1 MINLYTEFV
10 RLMNKNFGNSIIHE
24 HIFSDNFLRFIIIVL
39 NLNII
44 CKKSLM
50 IQISELLHGFK
61 RIIYFETSFVFI
73 NFFPPIIFNN
83 NTE

>member
-44 CKKSLM
+44 CNQRLQRK
-50 IQISELLHGFK
+50 
-61 RIIYFETSFVFI
+61 V
-73 NFFPPIIFNN
+73 
-83 NTE
+83 

>member
-44 CKKSLM
+44 CNQRLQRKVWWFKFLNFYTDLK
-50 IQISELLHGFK
+50 ELYILK
-61 RIIYFETSFVFI
+61 PLLYLSI
-73 NFFPPIIFNN
+73 FPPYNFQ
-83 NTE
+83 

>member
-39 NLNII
+39 NII
-44 CKKSLM
+44 KYNLQEKFDDS
-50 IQISELLHGFK
+50 
-61 RIIYFETSFVFI
+61 
-73 NFFPPIIFNN
+73 NF
-83 NTE
+83 

>member
-39 NLNII
+39 NII
-44 CKKSLM
+44 KYNLQEKFDDSN
-50 IQISELLHGFK
+50 FWTFT
-61 RIIYFETSFVFI
+61 RI
-73 NFFPPIIFNN
+73 
-83 NTE
+83 